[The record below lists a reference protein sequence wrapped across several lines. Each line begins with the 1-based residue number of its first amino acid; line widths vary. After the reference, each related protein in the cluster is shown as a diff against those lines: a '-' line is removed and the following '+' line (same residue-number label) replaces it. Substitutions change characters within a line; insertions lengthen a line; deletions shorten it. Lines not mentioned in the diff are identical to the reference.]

1 MPRIDLERGEGLT
14 FLHGAA
20 GRGEVWQLQA
30 LAFPRAQTPDL
41 AGREGGDPPASVAG
55 HVAALRALLD
65 ASAVLAGHSLGGA
78 VALQYA
84 LEGSPGLRGLILMG
98 TGAGF
103 PDAREWA
110 GRLQE
115 SDRGRL
121 QEGDAALRALAD
133 RFFGPTAPPRLKEKS
148 LALLRAMNGRVIVAD
163 VAAAAGFDV
172 RDRLGGVLL
181 PVLIIAGT
189 EDRAVAPRQAEFLH
203 AHLPRAELVWIEG
216 AGHMMMLEQPQA
228 TNQAIRAFLQRLAKL
243 SGARRGGATPG

>member
-1 MPRIDLERGEGLT
+1 MRGMDLERGEGLT

-65 ASAVLAGHSLGGA
+65 SSAVLAGHSLGGA

-84 LEGSPGLRGLILMG
+84 LEGPPGLRGLILMG

-110 GRLQE
+110 GRVE
-115 SDRGRL
+115 
-121 QEGDAALRALAD
+121 EGDAALRALAD

-148 LALLRAMNGRVIVAD
+148 LALLRAMDGRVIGAD
-163 VAAAAGFDV
+163 IAAAAGFDV

-181 PVLIIAGT
+181 PVVIIAGT
-189 EDRAVAPRQAEFLH
+189 EDRAVDPRQAEFLH

-228 TNQAIRAFLQRLAKL
+228 TNQAIRAFLQRL
-243 SGARRGGATPG
+243 SR